1 MRSFPLSSCSK
12 STVCKGQALP
22 LVGAVCVMGIVVSG
36 AFVTGIVVGEA
47 FVTEIVVGG
56 VPHPGTKNGCK

>member
-1 MRSFPLSSCSK
+1 
-12 STVCKGQALP
+12 
-22 LVGAVCVMGIVVSG
+22 MGIVVSG